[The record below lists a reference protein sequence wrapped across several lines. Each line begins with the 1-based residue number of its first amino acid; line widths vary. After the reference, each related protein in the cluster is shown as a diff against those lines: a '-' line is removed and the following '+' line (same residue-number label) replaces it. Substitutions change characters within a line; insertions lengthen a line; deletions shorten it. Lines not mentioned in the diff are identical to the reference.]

1 MEMKEIFANY
11 KNIAVYGMSSDL
23 TKAAHNV
30 PGYML
35 KKGYNVI
42 PINPTAETIMK
53 QKVYKNIMDIP
64 DSIDIL
70 NIFRP
75 QEEALEIVKEAVERK
90 NAKGDIKLIWL
101 QLGLQNAEAKK
112 LAEENGIEYIENK
125 CIYVEHKKVLED

>member
-1 MEMKEIFANY
+1 MEMKEIFSNY
-11 KNIAVYGMSSDL
+11 KNIAVYGMSTNL
-23 TKAAHNV
+23 EKAAHGV

-64 DSIDIL
+64 DNIDIL

-125 CIYVEHKKVLED
+125 CIYVEHKKVLEN

>member
-1 MEMKEIFANY
+1 MEMKEIFEKY
-11 KNIAVYGMSSDL
+11 KNIAVYGMSTNL
-23 TKAAHNV
+23 EKAAHNV

-75 QEEALEIVKEAVERK
+75 QDEALEIVKEAVERK

-125 CIYVEHKKVLED
+125 CIYVEHKKTLEN